1 MKLIDFKNKN
11 SQRIYT
17 DYLNRSKQVLRLLSR
32 EDQEDSLMEL
42 NSYIFEYMQNH
53 QSEDETTALLNILE
67 RLGSPE
73 ETLKEVVASKKIEQ
87 AVKTY
92 NIKHLLVA
100 LFLNLRNGVV
110 YVILF
115 ILTLLLVCFPILIVL
130 EILYPEKTG
139 LFVGPRTFFFGIT
152 FPQPDVN
159 EILGNAFIPVVIL
172 LGVIFYF
179 LIIFLLKLVKNKK
192 S

>member
-17 DYLNRSKQVLRLLSR
+17 DYLNRSKHVLRLLSK

-115 ILTLLLVCFPILIVL
+115 FLTLLLVCFPILIVL
-130 EILYPEKTG
+130 EILFPEQTG
-139 LFVGPRTFFFGIT
+139 LFVGKNTFMLGYTI
-152 FPQPDVN
+152 PDEN
-159 EILGNAFIPVVIL
+159 KTELLGNAFIPFVVV
-172 LGVIFYF
+172 LGVFLYF
-179 LIIFLLKLVKNKK
+179 FIIFLLKIVKNKK

>member
-1 MKLIDFKNKN
+1 MKLIEFKNTN

-17 DYLNRSKQVLRLLSR
+17 DYLNRSKRVLRLLSK
-32 EDQEDSLMEL
+32 EDQEDALMEL
-42 NSYIFEYMQNH
+42 NSYIYEYMQNH
-53 QSEDETTALLNILE
+53 QAEDETTALLNILE

-73 ETLKEVVASKKIEQ
+73 TILKEVVAAKKIDQ

-92 NIKHLLVA
+92 NLKHLLVA

-110 YVILF
+110 YIILF
-115 ILTLLLVCFPILIVL
+115 ILTLLLVCFPLVIIL
-130 EILYPEKTG
+130 EIMYPDQTG
-139 LFVGPRTFFFGIT
+139 LFIGPHTFFFGTT
-152 FPQPDVN
+152 FPRAGVN
-159 EILGNAFIPVVIL
+159 EVLGNAFIPVVII

>member
-1 MKLIDFKNKN
+1 MKLIEFKNRN

-17 DYLNRSKQVLRLLSR
+17 DYLNRSKHVLRLLSK
-32 EDQEDSLMEL
+32 EDQQDSLMEL

-53 QSEDETTALLNILE
+53 QTEDETTALLNILE

-73 ETLKEVVASKKIEQ
+73 ETLKEVVATKKIEQ

-92 NIKHLLVA
+92 NLKHLLVA

-115 ILTLLLVCFPILIVL
+115 ILTLLLVCFPLLVVL
-130 EILYPEKTG
+130 EIMYPEKTG
-139 LFVGPRTFFFGIT
+139 LFVGPHTFFFGIT
-152 FPQPDVN
+152 FPQPGVK
-159 EILGNAFIPVVIL
+159 EVLGNTFIPVVIFI
-172 LGVIFYF
+172 GVIFYF
-179 LIIFLLKLVKNKK
+179 LIIFLLKIVKNKK